1 MSPGVRIV
9 QITDT
14 HIPARTGDRTVL
26 EQLADITMPDP
37 YENLR
42 VVIDHAAATT
52 PDLVVASG
60 DLADRGEP
68 EAYRRLRELFSRFDC
83 PVYTL
88 PGNHDLADEL
98 AAHLPGDNVVRVP
111 AVSIE
116 GWTMVFADSGNTEW
130 GELTGERRAE
140 VEQALTDSDDA
151 HVWLWIHHP
160 PAVAGVRNG
169 PGAELLHEDLDGLL
183 PGDPPIRGVGS
194 GHVHVASAAEHGGV
208 PVYTSASTFLG
219 APAPGYRWYELGHDG
234 SATTDVVGF
243 PQLRD
248 MTEEKVTKLRAAM
261 VVRHGTQA
269 PPARGM
275 EEHFRHE
282 VLGWQRD
289 SIEWRVRAR

>member
-1 MSPGVRIV
+1 MRIV
-9 QITDT
+9 QISDT
-14 HIPARTGDRTVL
+14 HIPAQAGDRTVL

-37 YENLR
+37 FENLR
-42 VVIDHAAATT
+42 VIVEDAAASR

-68 EAYRRLRELFSRFDC
+68 AAYHRLRDALSRFDC

-98 AAHLPGDNVVRVP
+98 AAHLPGDNVHRVP
-111 AVSIE
+111 SVSRN

-130 GELTGERRAE
+130 GELTDERRAE
-140 VEQALTDSDDA
+140 VDQALIQSDDP

-160 PAVAGVRNG
+160 PAVAGTRHG
-169 PGAELLHEDLDGLL
+169 PGAELLHEDLTGLL
-183 PGDPPIRGVGS
+183 PGEPRVRGVGS
-194 GHVHVASAAEHGGV
+194 GHVHVASAAEHAGV
-208 PVYTSASTFLG
+208 PVYTAPSTFLG
-219 APAPGYRWYELGHDG
+219 APAPGYRWYELGLDG
-234 SATTDVVGF
+234 SVTTDVVGF

-275 EEHFRHE
+275 QEHFRDE
-282 VLGWQRD
+282 VLGWQSD
-289 SIEWRVRAR
+289 SVAWRARTR